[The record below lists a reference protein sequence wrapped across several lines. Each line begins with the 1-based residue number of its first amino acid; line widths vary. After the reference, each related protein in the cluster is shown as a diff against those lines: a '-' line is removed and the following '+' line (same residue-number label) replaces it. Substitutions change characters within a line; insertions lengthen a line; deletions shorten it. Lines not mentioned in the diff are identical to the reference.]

1 MGSAPTVTKPTVIAV
16 LWKRSISRVTPRG
29 SLSKMIAP
37 SSRGTW
43 NVSNPTTMPM
53 SVFGMV
59 QSSPSHTGTC
69 RWDLGGSAKV
79 EGYRDCVMAM
89 IDVDPVVKELGERFN
104 AAGFELYL
112 VGGVVREAMLGRTS
126 PDMDLATS
134 AKPHETTKV
143 LQGWADN
150 RYHVGVRF

>member
-1 MGSAPTVTKPTVIAV
+1 
-16 LWKRSISRVTPRG
+16 
-29 SLSKMIAP
+29 MIAP

-43 NVSNPTTMPM
+43 NVNSPTIMPM

-59 QSSPSHTGTC
+59 QQNPSHMGIWPHATARSG
-69 RWDLGGSAKV
+69 KV

-89 IDVDPVVKELGERFN
+89 LDVDPVAKELGERFG

-112 VGGVVREAMLGRTS
+112 VGGVVRDAMLGRTS

-150 RYHVGVRF
+150 RYHVGVRFGTVGARKDGRSSRSRRSARRCTRRSIASPR